1 MDDSKWEVLVMKK
14 KVLSFM
20 LAIVMLLSLLPLSA
34 GAEEIAVDERTPAE
48 LMESYARVVV
58 YAEENGIPLEMS
70 LNVYE
75 NYYNDS
81 DYPTI
86 DAYEKATLA
95 ALANQDSNTIEIGT
109 DKSPLDYSEV
119 VLEEENN
126 KNKDNMSKIEMD
138 LGENQNSQNNSSE
151 QIATIGLQ
159 ESFDNIQEYIDE
171 KGFGYTISFEQ
182 FKLLFDK
189 YNLTLD
195 EFEQLMYLAV
205 DEQVSPNSLAG
216 GYYNDTGTSLPSEA
230 TYTKYNL
237 VSALKKGDILYEP
250 AGVVEVAGGH
260 AGIVVGRFFDA
271 SSGRFYIRCIE
282 TIFWGV
288 RYGIIDDT
296 RIDRASVKMY
306 RVNATSAQK
315 DAAVEFCESQY
326 GANWSIVDWEKKT
339 EDSDHWYC
347 SELVWAGYKRQGI
360 DLDAGTQRHGVRAQ
374 EILLSPYVSQITIS
388 ASQRPSNKMT
398 DISSHWGKTAI
409 QYAADNG
416 LVDPIGSTFQPNT
429 NASRATCVVGL
440 YRMADG
446 EPYYSYEPFTD
457 VSNTASYRDAVAW
470 AYNEDISAGTGNNK
484 FSPNS
489 SITRE
494 DFAVFLYKFA
504 QLRGCSTSYSSTA
517 LNSFTDRG
525 SISSYATTAMKWAVS
540 KDIMNGRT
548 TTTLVPKG
556 TVTRA
561 ELASMLYKVVHNLM

>member
-1 MDDSKWEVLVMKK
+1 MKK
-14 KVLSFM
+14 KVLSIV
-20 LAIVMLLSLLPLSA
+20 LAIVMLLSVLPLSA
-34 GAEEIAVDERTPAE
+34 GAEERTSDEKTPAE

-58 YAEENGIPLEMS
+58 YAEENGIPLGMS
-70 LNVYE
+70 LDVYE
-75 NYYNDS
+75 SYYNDS
-81 DYPTI
+81 DYQTI
-86 DAYEKATLA
+86 EEYENATIE
-95 ALANQDSNTIEIGT
+95 ALANQDSISIENSM
-109 DKSPLDYSEV
+109 DKSPLDYSKV
-119 VLEEENN
+119 VLEDENEKDEDCVSEE
-126 KNKDNMSKIEMD
+126 ETD
-138 LGENQNSQNNSSE
+138 LCEDTNSQNNSSD
-151 QIATIGLQ
+151 QVATIGLQ
-159 ESFDNIQEYIDE
+159 ESFHNIQEYINE
-171 KGFGYTISFEQ
+171 KGVDYTITFEQ
-182 FKLLFDK
+182 FQLLFNK
-189 YNLTLD
+189 FNLTLD
-195 EFEQLMYLAV
+195 EFEQLMCLAV

-250 AGVVEVAGGH
+250 AGVVELAGGH
-260 AGIVVGRFFDA
+260 AGIVVGRFFDT

-282 TIFWGV
+282 AIFQGV
-288 RYGIIDDT
+288 RYGIIDDG
-296 RIDRASVKMY
+296 RIDRASVEMY

-315 DAAVEFCESQY
+315 DAAIEFCKAQY
-326 GANWSIVDWEKKT
+326 GANWSIVGWEKKT
-339 EDSDHWYC
+339 ENSGHWYC

-360 DLDAGTQRHGVRAQ
+360 DLDAGTQEHGVRAL
-374 EILLSPYVSQITIS
+374 EILSSPYVSQITIS
-388 ASQRPSNKMT
+388 SSQRPSNRMT

-409 QYAADNG
+409 QYVADNG
-416 LVDPIGSTFQPNT
+416 IVDPVGSRFLPNN
-429 NASRATCVVGL
+429 NASRATCVVGM

-470 AYNEDISAGTGNNK
+470 AYNENISSGTGNNE

-494 DFAVFLYKFA
+494 DFAVILYKFA
-504 QLRGCSTSYSSTA
+504 QLRGCNTSYSSTA

-548 TTTLVPKG
+548 STTLVPKG

-561 ELASMLYKVVHNLM
+561 ELASMLNKFINNLM